1 MGSKRAR
8 IPAAER
14 ARTNETDVTLRARPG
29 TTLSWEMTPMTQAL
43 GYTAALV
50 LQLDRRYQPTVVR
63 VPSL

>member
-1 MGSKRAR
+1 
-8 IPAAER
+8 
-14 ARTNETDVTLRARPG
+14 VTLCARPG
-29 TTLSWEMTPMTQAL
+29 TTLSWEMTPMAQAL